1 MAISTTEIKELKD
14 RTGLGMVPCKK
25 ALVEADGDMEKA
37 IEVLRKQGLKTVEE
51 KSGRTTAEGL
61 VEAYIHPG
69 NRVGTLI
76 EVNCETDFVARN
88 PDFRQFV
95 RDLCMQVAAMEPRA
109 VDREGLPTEMVAQ
122 EKEILKSQVEDKP
135 PHIVEK
141 IVAGRLEQF
150 YERHTLLDQLFIK
163 DETLKVRDLLNEKI
177 AKFKE
182 NIRIRRFARFQ
193 LGSHQ

>member
-1 MAISTTEIKELKD
+1 MAISIAEIKELKG

-25 ALVEADGDMEKA
+25 ALVEVGGDMEKA
-37 IEVLRKQGLKTVEE
+37 IELLRKRGLKTVEG
-51 KSGRTTAEGL
+51 KRGRTTAEGL

-88 PDFRQFV
+88 PDFQQFV
-95 RDLCMQVAAMEPRA
+95 RDLCMQVAAMNPLA
-109 VDREGLPTEMVAQ
+109 VEHEGLPTEIVEQ

-135 PHIVEK
+135 PHVMEK
-141 IVAGRLEQF
+141 IVAGRMEQF
-150 YERHTLLDQLFIK
+150 YQRHALLDQLFIK

-182 NIRIRRFARFQ
+182 NIRIRRFARVQ